1 MFTLDQLDELDST
14 IINELQTS
22 SATRHIKNLQAS
34 NIQRVVTA
42 VGIFSIFEAVLQ
54 KHFEQEDGFAFSTGR
69 KQLIEKGH
77 TELEIRLSQFKDAVN
92 TLKHGSGSS
101 YLRLLSQSDSL
112 PFRIKKTTKGFFD
125 EGNVSEVDTLILVD
139 REFVQNCVQLIEDA
153 SVALELY

>member
-1 MFTLDQLDELDST
+1 M
-14 IINELQTS
+14 
-22 SATRHIKNLQAS
+22 
-34 NIQRVVTA
+34 
-42 VGIFSIFEAVLQ
+42 
-54 KHFEQEDGFAFSTGR
+54 
-69 KQLIEKGH
+69 
-77 TELEIRLSQFKDAVN
+77 N